1 MRVKKIIKKIL
12 FPPIIVGFFF
22 FNLGFGLLIYVF
34 TNHLEDTPIAYISY
48 LLSSYAL
55 SIFCVWFYKA
65 CKWGNKTVK
74 KSKLYSLYRRNS
86 STIVKKSLFWTGML
100 NLLYGLFK
108 LSVGIYY
115 VSWWYITFAVY
126 YLLLCFIKFILNG
139 NEDRIFYKL
148 RHTGV
153 VLLILNLILMGI
165 VILIIKKGHS
175 VSYDGYLIYLVALYD
190 FYLIINAIVKIA
202 KHRKSHNPIIL
213 AHKCLNLTVAM
224 ISMLSLEV
232 AMINQFG
239 NNDDIFKHTMII
251 CTSGAICL
259 INSVM
264 AIYMILK
271 AQKSIKKNDG
281 TA

>member
-1 MRVKKIIKKIL
+1 MIRVKKIIQEVL
-12 FPPIIVGFFF
+12 FPSKIVGFFC

-55 SIFCVWFYKA
+55 TIFCVWFYKA

-74 KSKLYSLYRRNS
+74 KSKLYSLYRNNS
-86 STIVKKSLFWTGML
+86 STIAKKSLFWAGMV
-100 NLLYGLFK
+100 NLFYGLFK

-115 VSWWYITFAVY
+115 MSWWYITFAVY

-139 NEDRIFYKL
+139 NEDRGFYKL

-239 NNDDIFKHTMII
+239 NNDDIFKYTMVI
-251 CTSGAICL
+251 CTCGAICL

-264 AIYMILK
+264 AVYMILK
-271 AQKSIKKNDG
+271 AQKSIKK
-281 TA
+281 